1 MTPLAVGDLF
11 AGRFE
16 ITEVGPACR
25 AIDRETGAHVLL
37 RQRASEVSWRH
48 DVDAEACARVL
59 AAMPVAHVRR
69 VVFVGAG
76 VVFEDAPGPRYEGAM
91 PLRDAAECAL
101 QCCEVA
107 AAIRAIGYENLSF
120 VGSDLEAGTLDGRPS
135 VRFTAPSLARRG
147 ATPPRQG
154 TAPPRFQPPFLRRSE
169 GWQEACAAAS
179 ACCVLFNLS
188 PEAYVRSGPAEAER
202 ADGPEGLRARLEQ
215 RRASRSA
222 AVDPV
227 IELLSR
233 YCFSRDDWRG
243 NVIDAR
249 LTFTVAAVAKLLADV
264 IGTPDARARAEA
276 VERTKPGRLTCDWDA
291 IASDGEA
298 LLSRAE
304 PRWKPYIA
312 LPLAEAHH
320 QRASVQWARG
330 DLEGALTAVNRALA
344 LDRALPYLV
353 TRSVVL
359 AALGRVGEA
368 RYAIDAAFEAIAAL
382 EARDQAIRERG
393 YERYEPIPMY
403 VPDDAE
409 RARAFAA
416 RGTIAL
422 REKRARE
429 ALSDLEEAV
438 RLAPSSARYRWSLAS
453 CLARLERRDEAITH
467 ARRSLELD
475 PTEARRARYERL
487 FGTAF
492 SG

>member
-11 AGRFE
+11 ASRFE
-16 ITEVGPACR
+16 ITEVGPVWR
-25 AIDRETGAHVLL
+25 AIDRETGAAVLV
-37 RQRASEVSWRH
+37 RPRASEVSWRH
-48 DVDAEACARVL
+48 DVDAEACARAL
-59 AAMPVAHVRR
+59 AASPVAHVRR
-69 VVFVGAG
+69 VVFVGEG

-91 PLRDAAECAL
+91 PIRDAAECAL

-107 AAIRAIGYENLSF
+107 AAIRAIGYERLTFNRL
-120 VGSDLEAGTLDGRPS
+120 DLEAGTLDGRPS
-135 VRFTAPSLARRG
+135 VRFTVPSLARRG

-154 TAPPRFQPPFLRRSE
+154 TAPARFLPLFPRRSE
-169 GWQEACAAAS
+169 GWEEACVAAS

-188 PEAYVRSGPAEAER
+188 PEAYVRAGPDEAER
-202 ADGPEGLRARLEQ
+202 ADGAEGLRARLAR
-215 RRASRSA
+215 RRASRDA

-227 IELLSR
+227 IERLSR
-233 YCFSRDDWRG
+233 YCFSLDDCREEA
-243 NVIDAR
+243 IDPR

-276 VERTKPGRLTCDWDA
+276 VERAQRGRLTYDWDA
-291 IASDGEA
+291 IATDGEA
-298 LLSRAE
+298 QLSRAA
-304 PRWKPYIA
+304 PQRKLYIA

-320 QRASVQWARG
+320 QRASALWARG
-330 DLEGALTAVNRALA
+330 DLDGALTAVNRALA

-359 AALGRVGEA
+359 ADLNRVGEA
-368 RYAIDAAFEAIAAL
+368 RYAIDAAFEAIDAL
-382 EARDQAIRERG
+382 TLRDQAIRERG
-393 YERYEPIPMY
+393 YAPLERVPTY

-416 RGTIAL
+416 RGAIAL
-422 REKRARE
+422 REKRPRE

-438 RLAPSSARYRWSLAS
+438 RRAPSNARYRWSLAS

-467 ARRSLELD
+467 ARSSLALD

-487 FGTAF
+487 FGAPF
-492 SG
+492 VA